1 MRLIDADRLLCVI
14 DDDGGWA
21 YDGLEYQAYMSCLR
35 GVLEDIEEAPTIDPE
50 TLRPTAYW
58 RSDYDGCE
66 KMPPRIL
73 AKGDRRMTKKEPESW
88 DAAWNDLDRA
98 FNLSCEPAAK
108 RVPKGYVFDEDKSV
122 RWNAEQVESYN
133 VEIQKEV
140 SEKQKARSLA
150 INKATDAII
159 ALIVDEFYGEI
170 NSKQAEVIWNI
181 AYDRGHSG
189 GKYEIE
195 AQLQQFMSAFY
206 DFIKKGERA
215 EK

>member
-1 MRLIDADRLLCVI
+1 
-14 DDDGGWA
+14 
-21 YDGLEYQAYMSCLR
+21 
-35 GVLEDIEEAPTIDPE
+35 
-50 TLRPTAYW
+50 
-58 RSDYDGCE
+58 
-66 KMPPRIL
+66 
-73 AKGDRRMTKKEPESW
+73 MTKKEPESW

-98 FNLSCEPAAK
+98 FDLSCEPAAK

-122 RWNAEQVESYN
+122 RWNAEQVESHN
-133 VEIQKEV
+133 AAIQKEV

-150 INKATDAII
+150 INQATDAII
-159 ALIVDEFYGEI
+159 ALIVDEFYGKI
-170 NSKQAEVIWNI
+170 NNEQAKVIWNI

-195 AQLQQFMSAFY
+195 AQLQQFMDVFY

>member
-1 MRLIDADRLLCVI
+1 M
-14 DDDGGWA
+14 
-21 YDGLEYQAYMSCLR
+21 M
-35 GVLEDIEEAPTIDPE
+35 
-50 TLRPTAYW
+50 
-58 RSDYDGCE
+58 
-66 KMPPRIL
+66 
-73 AKGDRRMTKKEPESW
+73 KKEPESW

-98 FNLSCEPAAK
+98 FSISCKPTAK

-122 RWNAEQVESYN
+122 RWNAEQVESHN

-181 AYDRGHSG
+181 AYEGLYLSLENCEDGAVVVACDNSTG
-189 GKYEIE
+189 FAYIE
-195 AQLQQFMSAFY
+195 EFDSVKDA
-206 DFIKKGERA
+206 IKWLRREEWTIRFLTQ
-215 EK
+215 

>member
-1 MRLIDADRLLCVI
+1 
-14 DDDGGWA
+14 
-21 YDGLEYQAYMSCLR
+21 
-35 GVLEDIEEAPTIDPE
+35 
-50 TLRPTAYW
+50 
-58 RSDYDGCE
+58 
-66 KMPPRIL
+66 
-73 AKGDRRMTKKEPESW
+73 MTKKEPESW

-98 FNLSCEPAAK
+98 FDLSCKPAAK

-122 RWNAEQVESYN
+122 RWNAEQVESHN
-133 VEIQKEV
+133 AAIKKEV

-150 INKATDAII
+150 INQATDGII
-159 ALIVDEFYGEI
+159 ALIADEFYGKI
-170 NSKQAEVIWNI
+170 NNEQAKVIWNI

-195 AQLQQFMSAFY
+195 AQLQQFMDVFY

>member
-1 MRLIDADRLLCVI
+1 M
-14 DDDGGWA
+14 
-21 YDGLEYQAYMSCLR
+21 M
-35 GVLEDIEEAPTIDPE
+35 
-50 TLRPTAYW
+50 
-58 RSDYDGCE
+58 
-66 KMPPRIL
+66 
-73 AKGDRRMTKKEPESW
+73 KKEPESW
-88 DAAWNDLDRA
+88 DAAWDDLDRA
-98 FNLSCEPAAK
+98 FALSCKPTAK
-108 RVPKGYVFDEDKSV
+108 RVPKGYVFDEDKSA
-122 RWNAEQVESYN
+122 RWNAEQVESHN

>member
-1 MRLIDADRLLCVI
+1 M
-14 DDDGGWA
+14 
-21 YDGLEYQAYMSCLR
+21 M
-35 GVLEDIEEAPTIDPE
+35 
-50 TLRPTAYW
+50 
-58 RSDYDGCE
+58 
-66 KMPPRIL
+66 
-73 AKGDRRMTKKEPESW
+73 KKEPESW

-98 FNLSCEPAAK
+98 FSISCKPTAK

-122 RWNAEQVESYN
+122 RWNAEQVESHN

>member
-1 MRLIDADRLLCVI
+1 
-14 DDDGGWA
+14 
-21 YDGLEYQAYMSCLR
+21 
-35 GVLEDIEEAPTIDPE
+35 
-50 TLRPTAYW
+50 
-58 RSDYDGCE
+58 
-66 KMPPRIL
+66 
-73 AKGDRRMTKKEPESW
+73 MTKKEPESW

-98 FNLSCEPAAK
+98 FDLSCKPAAK

-122 RWNAEQVESYN
+122 RWNAEQVESHN
-133 VEIQKEV
+133 AAIQKEV

-150 INKATDAII
+150 INQATDGII
-159 ALIVDEFYGEI
+159 ALIADEFYGKI
-170 NSKQAEVIWNI
+170 NNEQAKVIWNI

-195 AQLQQFMSAFY
+195 AQLQQFMDVFY